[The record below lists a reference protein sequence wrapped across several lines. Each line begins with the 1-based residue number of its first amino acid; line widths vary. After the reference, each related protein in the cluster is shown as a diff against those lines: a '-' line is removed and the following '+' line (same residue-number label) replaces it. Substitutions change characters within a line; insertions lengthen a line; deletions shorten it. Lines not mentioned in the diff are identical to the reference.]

1 MTPELL
7 ATRKA
12 ETLKMYGIDT
22 IKSVAQRLAQS
33 ITMGRGKTEWA
44 IDQLLEALVNGCP
57 YCHGRIH
64 LDNGVFDHKDPI
76 GGAVRRQTA
85 DSQLKKYADRPEN
98 LHIICTAC
106 NQLKGD
112 FTHEQYMQLRAF
124 LAGKEALEAKLRRR
138 LQMTA
143 SFYKQARIRQAQ
155 RGYKGPPRGKK
166 FRGF

>member
-1 MTPELL
+1 MNPEI
-7 ATRKA
+7 
-12 ETLKMYGIDT
+12 ETLKQTQLKMYGIDT

-33 ITMGRGKTEWA
+33 LTMGRGKTEWA
-44 IDQLLEALVNGCP
+44 VDQLLLALAEGCP
-57 YCHGRIH
+57 YCKGRIY

-85 DSQLKKYADRPEN
+85 DSQAKKYADRPEN
-98 LHIICTAC
+98 LHIICKPC

-124 LAGKEALEAKLRRR
+124 LAGKENLEAKLRKR
-138 LQMTA
+138 LQMTGT
-143 SFYKQARIRQAQ
+143 FYKQARIKQAQ
-155 RGYKGPPRGKK
+155 RGYRGPVRGRQ